1 MAKKVED
8 IIKKANK
15 YVASSKGK
23 EAIKIA
29 LQHADKIISQLNE
42 ARQLDPKSLQE
53 PITL

>member
-1 MAKKVED
+1 MDRKIED
-8 IIKKANK
+8 IIKEANE
-15 YVASSKGK
+15 YVASHEGK

-29 LQHADKIISQLNE
+29 LQRADKIISQLNE